1 LVTTKNKHII
11 AKINM
16 ADQRLGQERLKINIP
31 YLKNTA
37 EELFKG
43 LTPGHLPRLVAENCQ
58 RCS

>member
-1 LVTTKNKHII
+1 
-11 AKINM
+11 M
-16 ADQRLGQERLKINIP
+16 SDQQLGPEINIP

-43 LTPGHLPRLVAENCQ
+43 LTPGHLPRLAAENCQ